1 MRMDR
6 EKVGEMEGSLVE
18 LGKENENCGQIIK
31 TQVLCTENSN
41 IIIVLVKEI

>member
-18 LGKENENCGQIIK
+18 LGKENEHCGQIIK
-31 TQVLCTENSN
+31 KLKFFAQKTPTL
-41 IIIVLVKEI
+41 LLFW